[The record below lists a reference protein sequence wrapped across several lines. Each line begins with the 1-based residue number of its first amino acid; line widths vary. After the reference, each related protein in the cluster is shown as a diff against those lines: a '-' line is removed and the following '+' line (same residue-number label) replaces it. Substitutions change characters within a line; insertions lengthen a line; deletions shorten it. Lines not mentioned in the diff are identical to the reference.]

1 MKTKSTVMELK
12 DAILTL
18 RGYNTWRRGDE
29 NYTQPDPRV
38 IGEAIDAVVDGY
50 EALLRE
56 RDEWKAKFIQQ
67 NKDLGCELMDPNGTI
82 WDYAKK
88 VQSEILTV
96 TKVLD
101 EARGQRDRLAEAL
114 QKIRCLCRQEIPD
127 LDCYCRDCEM
137 LNTIDDALQSLT
149 TKP

>member
-1 MKTKSTVMELK
+1 MTNNTELMPL
-12 DAILTL
+12 ILAGD
-18 RGYNTWRRGDE
+18 GYQLTIADE
-29 NYTQPDPRV
+29 ANDPSDC
-38 IGEAIDAVVDGY
+38 AID
-50 EALLRE
+50 LLERCQRE
-56 RDEWKAKFIQQ
+56 R
-67 NKDLGCELMDPNGTI
+67 
-82 WDYAKK
+82 
-88 VQSEILTV
+88 
-96 TKVLD
+96 D